1 MAQLGTVRP
10 TKDLI
15 DKEIMV
21 RPERFELPASWFV
34 ARRSIQLSYGR
45 KDDQRRAAAV
55 PNIAWPM
62 CCGSTLGRV
71 RGANITTSN
80 ADDHSIAEG
89 RVGLNVNSEHLSMFN
104 KINMFNRRRGKDYRR
119 CAPRSFGDA
128 LRAFPRFVAVAAN

>member
-1 MAQLGTVRP
+1 
-10 TKDLI
+10 
-15 DKEIMV
+15 
-21 RPERFELPASWFV
+21 
-34 ARRSIQLSYGR
+34 
-45 KDDQRRAAAV
+45 
-55 PNIAWPM
+55 M